1 MTGIG
6 KPFSRRTM
14 LAAMAG
20 GVVWGI
26 LPGVGLAADDIV
38 LGLVS
43 PLSEPGDARS
53 GEAIRKTGEL
63 WVKTINDAGGIDG
76 RKVKLAVYD
85 DQGKVEVGVSAMER
99 AITEADA
106 SAILGV
112 WSSSVAI
119 AQMEVAKG
127 YNVPMLAFYSW
138 SDEVT
143 SKNYPQVFRIGPYNS
158 QIAAQMVP
166 FVKERGY
173 GKVAVLAEDTA
184 YGLGFA
190 EAFGKAAAQVLPDLS
205 LEIVQFQAQTQD
217 LTAHMSKIA
226 ASQPDAVIVQTVF
239 AATNLSIK
247 QGREVGLKA
256 DIVTGWDWPLLP
268 DFWSTV
274 GEAGVGVIYPT
285 FSDPAMTVTPVGK
298 AFIDGYK
305 QAYGTEPAIFQYYLW
320 DNFNAVKAAIDAT
333 GSSEPARLVEAL
345 PDIRFEGTIGP
356 VFFRNEP
363 GTVNFHQWDR
373 FAMFFKRLNNVGD
386 GEAEAELI
394 YVVK

>member
-1 MTGIG
+1 MTAASRSL
-6 KPFSRRTM
+6 SRRT
-14 LAAMAG
+14 LLTVMAG
-20 GVVWGI
+20 AAA
-26 LPGVGLAADDIV
+26 LAFAPSAGFTADDIV

-53 GEAIRKTGEL
+53 GEAIKKTADL
-63 WVKTINDAGGIDG
+63 WVKVANDAGGIIG
-76 RKVKLAVYD
+76 RPVKLAVYD

-99 AITEADA
+99 AITDANA

-138 SDEVT
+138 SDDVT

-158 QIAAQMVP
+158 QIAAQMAP

-173 GKVAVLAEDTA
+173 KKVVVLAEDTA

-190 EAFGKAAAQVLPDLS
+190 KAFEGASKALPDLS
-205 LEIVQFQAQTQD
+205 LEVVQFQAQTQD
-217 LTAHMSKIA
+217 LTAHMSKVA

-239 AATNLSIK
+239 AATNLSVK

-256 DIVTGWDWPLLP
+256 DIIAGWDWPVLP

-285 FSDPAMTVTPVGK
+285 FSDPSLTVTPTGK
-298 AFIDGYK
+298 TFIDAYK
-305 QAYGTEPAIFQYYLW
+305 AEYGAEPAIFQYYLW
-320 DNFNAVKAAIDAT
+320 DNFNAVKTAIEAT
-333 GSSEPARLVEAL
+333 NSSDPAKLVEAL
-345 PDIRFEGTIGP
+345 PDVKFEGTIGP
-356 VFFRNEP
+356 VFFRNEA
-363 GTVNFHQWDR
+363 GTVNFHQWDK
-373 FAMFFKRLNNVGD
+373 FAMFFKRLNKVGD
-386 GEAEAELI
+386 GEAQAELV
-394 YVVK
+394 YVAK

>member
-1 MTGIG
+1 MTELA

-20 GVVWGI
+20 ASAWSI
-26 LPGVGLAADDIV
+26 LPSVSFADDEIV

-53 GEAIRKTGEL
+53 GEAIKKTADL
-63 WVKTINDAGGIDG
+63 WVKTINDAGGIEG

-99 AITEADA
+99 AITEANA

-138 SDEVT
+138 SDDVT
-143 SKNYPQVFRIGPYNS
+143 AKNYPQVFRIGPYNS

-173 GKVAVLAEDTA
+173 KKVVVLAEDTA

-190 EAFGKAAAQVLPDLS
+190 EAFEKAAAQALPELS

-268 DFWSTV
+268 DFWPTV

-285 FSDPAMTVTPVGK
+285 FSDPTMTVTPVGK

-305 QAYGTEPAIFQYYLW
+305 AAYGTEPAIFQYYLW
-320 DNFNAVKAAIDAT
+320 DNFNAVKAAIEAAK
-333 GSSEPARLVEAL
+333 SSEPAKLVEAL
-345 PDIRFEGTIGP
+345 PDVKFDGTIGP

-386 GEAEAELI
+386 GEAQAELI

>member
-1 MTGIG
+1 MNEIL
-6 KPFSRRTM
+6 KSFSRRTM

-20 GVVWGI
+20 TAALTL
-26 LPGVGLAADDIV
+26 LPTAGFAADDIV

-53 GEAIRKTGEL
+53 GEAIKKTADL
-63 WVKTINDAGGIDG
+63 WVKMTNDAGGIIG

-85 DQGKVEVGVSAMER
+85 DQGKVEVGVTGTER
-99 AITEADA
+99 AITENKA

-112 WSSSVAI
+112 WSSSVTLGE
-119 AQMEVAKG
+119 MEVAKA
-127 YNVPMLAFYSW
+127 YNVPLLTFYSW
-138 SDEVT
+138 SDEIT
-143 SKNYPQVFRIGPYNS
+143 EKNYPQVFRIGPYNS

-173 GKVAVLAEDTA
+173 KKVVVLAEDTA

-190 EAFGKAAAQVLPDLS
+190 KAFEAAAKALPDLS
-205 LEIVQFQAQTQD
+205 LEVVQFQAQTQD

-226 ASQPDAVIVQTVF
+226 ASKPDAVIVQTVF

-256 DIVTGWDWPLLP
+256 DIITGWDWPLLP

-285 FSDPAMTVTPVGK
+285 FSDPSMTVTPVGK
-298 AFIDGYK
+298 AFIDSYK
-305 QAYGTEPAIFQYYLW
+305 AAYGTEPAIFQYYLW
-320 DNFNAVKAAIDAT
+320 DNFNAVKAAIEAT
-333 GSSEPARLVEAL
+333 KSSEPAKLVEAL
-345 PDIRFEGTIGP
+345 PDVKFEGTIGP
-356 VFFRNEP
+356 VFFRNEA
-363 GTVNFHQWDR
+363 GTVNFHQWDK
-373 FAMFFKRLNNVGD
+373 FAMFFKKLNKVGD
-386 GEAEAELI
+386 GDAQAELLF
-394 YVVK
+394 VVK

>member
-1 MTGIG
+1 
-6 KPFSRRTM
+6 M
-14 LAAMAG
+14 LATLAG
-20 GVVWGI
+20 AAAVTI
-26 LPGVGLAADDIV
+26 LPTVSFAEDDIV

-43 PLSEPGDARS
+43 PLSEPGDVRS
-53 GEAIRKTGEL
+53 GEAIKKTADL
-63 WVKTINDAGGIDG
+63 WIKKINEAGGIIG

-99 AITEADA
+99 AVTEANA

-112 WSSSVAI
+112 WSSSVTI
-119 AQMEVAKG
+119 GQMEVAKG
-127 YNVPMLAFYSW
+127 YDVPLLAFYSW

-173 GKVAVLAEDTA
+173 KKVVVLAEDTA

-190 EAFGKAAAQVLPDLS
+190 KAFEEAAKSLPEVS
-205 LEIVQFQAQTQD
+205 LEVVQFQAQTQD

-256 DIVTGWDWPLLP
+256 EIITGWDWPLLP

-274 GEAGVGVIYPT
+274 GDAGVGVIYPT
-285 FSDPAMTVTPVGK
+285 FSDPSMTVTKVGQD
-298 AFIDGYK
+298 FIDSYK
-305 QAYGTEPAIFQYYLW
+305 AAYGSDPAIFQYYLW
-320 DNFNAVKAAIDAT
+320 DNFNAVKAAIET
-333 GSSEPARLVEAL
+333 TKSSAPADLVKAL
-345 PDIRFEGTIGP
+345 PDTKFEGTIGP
-356 VFFRNEP
+356 VFFRNEA
-363 GTVNFHQWDR
+363 GTVNFHQWDK
-373 FAMFFKRLNNVGD
+373 FAMFFKKLNKVGD
-386 GEAEAELI
+386 GEAQAELV